1 MVLLVFATPQKQQ
14 QPQLHEN
21 IKMLTSYIF
30 FACAL
35 CIFGK
40 TNSSQ
45 CKNKQN
51 ANEQPTAI
59 K

>member
-40 TNSSQ
+40 TNSKPVQ
-45 CKNKQN
+45 K
-51 ANEQPTAI
+51 
-59 K
+59 